1 MGLRYF
7 KLVIII
13 KAKVTKPILN
23 PKLNKTLKS
32 KAQTNSK
39 IFSIINLD
47 AITAKK
53 VAISITE
60 LKMIKNSIK
69 DEKIISFLEKPKIF
83 NTKF

>member
-7 KLVIII
+7 KFVIII

-23 PKLNKTLKS
+23 PRLNKTLKS
-32 KAQTNSK
+32 KTQTNSK

-47 AITAKK
+47 AITAKNI
-53 VAISITE
+53 AINMTD
-60 LKMIKNSIK
+60 LKIIINSIK
-69 DEKIISFLEKPKIF
+69 EDKITSFFENPKIL

>member
-7 KLVIII
+7 KFVIII
-13 KAKVTKPILN
+13 KAKVANPILN

-32 KAQTNSK
+32 KAQANSK

-47 AITAKK
+47 AVTAKK
-53 VAISITE
+53 VAINITE
-60 LKMIKNSIK
+60 LKIIINSIK
-69 DEKIISFLEKPKIF
+69 EDTITSFFENPKIL